1 MNRKPLPL
9 SYAGKMDPGGQLVV
23 VGPQALVAAKP
34 RKQPGSRKCPAGAKP
49 LALPGPPQLALSS
62 PSQLALGG
70 PSQLALGGPAQLALG
85 GPSQLALG
93 GPPRLALSGPSQ
105 LALVPRGQP
114 YEAVADLYGASP
126 QPLVY
131 TEFQNF
137 RGSVIL
143 KRPTAP
149 PPASGWQV
157 RSNYRAC
164 RTHLLS

>member
-49 LALPGPPQLALSS
+49 LALPGPPQLALSG

-70 PSQLALGGPAQLALG
+70 PSQLALEGQ
-85 GPSQLALG
+85 
-93 GPPRLALSGPSQ
+93 PRLALSGPSQ